1 MAQIVVVGAGV
12 VALGTAMLLA
22 GDGHQVV
29 VLERDPEGPPAD
41 PVEAWER
48 WQRPGLNQFRMA
60 HAFLSGFR
68 TVVDAELPEVSK
80 ALQDAGALRLNFI
93 RDVLPKEISGGW
105 RDGDERYEWLT
116 GRRVLVEAVLA
127 AAAESTPGV
136 EIRRGTAV
144 AGLISGASALT
155 GVPHV
160 TGVRTKAGEVIMAD
174 LVVDMSGRRSGL
186 PGWLQDIGARRPS
199 EELEDSGFLYFGRHF
214 RSADG
219 SVPPMMG
226 PAQIHWGSI
235 SSLTLPA
242 DNGTWAVAVVTC
254 SKDTVLRSLREP
266 DHWEALVR
274 GLPLVAHWLDGTP
287 IDDGVQV
294 MGRLEDRYRGFVVD
308 GNPVATGMVAVA
320 DSWACSNPANGRGA
334 SIGMLH
340 ALTLRDQLRAVG
352 LDDPAVFAEAFH
364 AATAETVEPWYRAT
378 VTSDRHRLGEIEAG
392 ILGVTYDSPDP
403 AYQLEKASNA
413 AFARDPECMRANF
426 DITFV
431 LRAPEEVFARP
442 GLRDKTLQLG
452 SGWRD
457 EQPFGP
463 TREQLLALA
472 SALQKE
478 ARWHGWMSTGS
489 VSSTRS
495 PVKAGRWCCC
505 TAFPTPAGS
514 GGIRCRR

>member
-1 MAQIVVVGAGV
+1 MARIVVVGAGV

-22 GDGHQVV
+22 GDGHQVI

-41 PVEAWER
+41 LMEAWER

-60 HAFLSGFR
+60 HAFLGGFR
-68 TVVDAELPEVSK
+68 TILDAELSGVSK
-80 ALQDAGALRLNFI
+80 ALQDAGGLRQNFV
-93 RDVLPKEISGGW
+93 RDVLPAEMSGGW

-116 GRRVLVEAVLA
+116 GRRVLVEAVVA

-136 EIRRGTAV
+136 EIHRGTAV
-144 AGLISGASALT
+144 AGLMSGASALT
-155 GVPHV
+155 GVPHA
-160 TGVRTKAGEVIMAD
+160 TGVRTKAGEVISAD
-174 LVVDMSGRRSGL
+174 LVVDMSGRRSAL

-226 PAQIHWGSI
+226 PAQIHWGTI

-242 DNGTWAVAVVTC
+242 DNGTWAVVVVVG
-254 SKDTVLRSLREP
+254 SKDTALRSLREAGR
-266 DHWEALVR
+266 WEAVVR

-294 MGRLEDRYRGFVVD
+294 MARLEDRYRGFVVD
-308 GNPVATGMVAVA
+308 GNPVATGVVAVA
-320 DSWACSNPANGRGA
+320 DSWACSNPANGRGT

-340 ALTLRDQLRAVG
+340 ALTLRDQVRAAG
-352 LDDPAVFAEAFH
+352 LDDPAAFAGAFH

-378 VTSDRHRLGEIEAG
+378 LTSDRHRLGEIEAG
-392 ILGVTYDSPDP
+392 IRGVAYDSPDP
-403 AYQLEKASNA
+403 AYQLEKALNA
-413 AFARDPECMRANF
+413 AFGRDPECTRANF
-426 DITFV
+426 DIGFV
-431 LRAPEEVFARP
+431 LRTPEEVFARP

-457 EQPFGP
+457 ERPLGL
-463 TREQLLALA
+463 TREQLLALV
-472 SALQKE
+472 SA
-478 ARWHGWMSTGS
+478 R
-489 VSSTRS
+489 
-495 PVKAGRWCCC
+495 
-505 TAFPTPAGS
+505 
-514 GGIRCRR
+514 